1 MLNVDR
7 LLGTTAPQG
16 DQMTHARWLWVVL
29 AIGIAGSSTSATGQP
44 AKKAPAKGAAK
55 KPAVA
60 VSAAAI
66 AALGGVDHEA
76 AAKAAEELGA
86 SDLAAAHDAL
96 LDALALGLPPAVA
109 VPAINALVL
118 KPAPPDVL
126 ALRRY
131 AGHVNPSVRSAAITA
146 LASYPSPVAQSAV
159 AAGLRDPV
167 GLVRSAAAKASGRA
181 RIKVAIEPMLLLLAK
196 GEEASARGLAE
207 LADADLSRKIADQL
221 GKVPDPT
228 LVIVL
233 GAILKRAD
241 FGPDAV
247 KVEIVRAIGKIQD
260 PAAVNALTDYI
271 DATPKAPVRTSRQEA
286 VLIVE
291 ARLGGK

>member
-1 MLNVDR
+1 
-7 LLGTTAPQG
+7 
-16 DQMTHARWLWVVL
+16 MTHARWLWVVL
-29 AIGIAGSSTSATGQP
+29 AIGIAGSATSATGQP
-44 AKKAPAKGAAK
+44 ARKAPAKAAAK
-55 KPAVA
+55 KPV
-60 VSAAAI
+60 VPTAAI
-66 AALGGVDHEA
+66 AALGGVDPEA

-146 LASYPSPVAQSAV
+146 LASYPSPVAQTAV

-167 GLVRSAAAKASGRA
+167 GLVRNAAAKASGRA

-228 LVIVL
+228 LVIAL
-233 GAILKRAD
+233 GAMLKRAD

-247 KVEIVRAIGKIQD
+247 KVEIVRAMGKIQD
-260 PAAVNALTDYI
+260 PSAVSALTDYI
-271 DATPKAPVRTSRQEA
+271 DATPKTPVRTSRQEA

>member
-1 MLNVDR
+1 
-7 LLGTTAPQG
+7 
-16 DQMTHARWLWVVL
+16 MTHARWLWVAL
-29 AIGIAGSSTSATGQP
+29 AIIIASAPTSATGQP
-44 AKKAPAKGAAK
+44 AKKGPAKGAAK
-55 KPAVA
+55 KSD
-60 VSAAAI
+60 VSREAI
-66 AALGGVDHEA
+66 AALGGADFEA
-76 AAKAAEELGA
+76 AAMAAEQLGV
-86 SDLAAAHDAL
+86 SDQAAAHDAL

-131 AGHVNPSVRSAAITA
+131 AGHANPSVRSAAITA
-146 LASYPSPVAQSAV
+146 LASYPSPIAQAAV

-167 GLVRSAAAKASGRA
+167 GNVRSAAATAAGRA
-181 RIKVAIEPMLLLLAK
+181 RIKLAIEPMMLLLAK
-196 GEEASARGLAE
+196 GEEAAARGLAQ
-207 LADADLSRKIADQL
+207 LADADLSRKLADQL
-221 GKVPDPT
+221 GKVPDAT
-228 LVIVL
+228 LVVAL

-260 PAAVNALTDYI
+260 PSAINALTDYI
-271 DATPKAPVRTSRQEA
+271 DATPKTPVRTSRQEA
-286 VLIVE
+286 ALIVE